1 MRLAQRP
8 FERLSRG
15 AGLAVALGLLVVSST
30 AFGQQYKPEQILKQ
44 RPTQADVEID
54 APTAAETPNCKVKA
68 FKEGGYQGV
77 CLYAPDGT
85 TPLRVWCAPPPKEG
99 AQATVEQIRFFRDGR
114 EVYRDVLGKEARW
127 LNAGGSRRGAI
138 DSKTKQIRAWL
149 SISPEEATA
158 EIVAALATKDFA
170 RFQRVALTAADLK
183 TLGLGG
189 SLAQELERQIAA
201 ADAAGFAKLVDALK
215 LPADVRWGAFNG
227 NRPATIPAGQDG
239 LAKDLTVY
247 YNANVVVVKGDDATQ
262 NQQLYVGDLVKV
274 GDVWK
279 IVGLPSGEAFGQATG
294 EVSASSVFFPVEG
307 GAVAGADANGSAAEI
322 GAELT
327 AAYQAL
333 ESASPEEY
341 PAVCEKTFN
350 LLLTVAAQNPSEE
363 TSLVSQAADLAIS
376 GVQSG
381 LYPAGAKKLAA
392 LTDVYKDSS
401 NAELKAHVRYRQI
414 TADYYAVAQA
424 QPRPKNSELAIAQ
437 EKYAEDLAAFVEE
450 YATTTAGAEAT
461 ISLAMN
467 NEYMVENDAAA
478 SYYSQVAQNF
488 PEAQVGKKAAGA
500 LARLQAEGGELKLP
514 STRYFGGGV
523 CDLASL
529 KGKPTVVFCWASW
542 EPTSVDAMKRLAA
555 GGAINVVGVNLDA
568 MPNPD
573 ATAEEQ
579 NAFYKQIVAGQPWK
593 NVCDPAGLDG
603 ALATALGIPNA
614 PWMILIDKTGKVVR
628 SNVTSV
634 EELESFLA
642 EMK

>member
-30 AFGQQYKPEQILKQ
+30 AFGQYKPEQILKQ
-44 RPTQADVEID
+44 RPTQADVEVD
-54 APTAAETPNCKVKA
+54 EPTAEETPNCQVKA

-99 AQATVEQIRFFRDGR
+99 AKATVEQIRFFRDGR

-127 LNAGGSRRGAI
+127 VNAGGSRRGQI
-138 DSKTKQIRAWL
+138 DPKTKQIVAWL

-158 EIVAALATKDFA
+158 EIVAALATNDFD
-170 RFQRVALTAADLK
+170 RFQRVALTSADLK

-201 ADAAGFAKLVDALK
+201 ADADGFAKLAAALK

-262 NQQLYVGDLVKV
+262 SQQLYVGDLVQV
-274 GDVWK
+274 GDAWK
-279 IVGLPSGEAFGQATG
+279 IVGLPSGEAFGEATG
-294 EVSASSVFFPVEG
+294 VVSASSVFFPAEG
-307 GAVAGADANGSAAEI
+307 AAVAGAEGAGNAEI

-333 ESASPEEY
+333 EAASPTEY
-341 PAVCEKTFN
+341 PAACEKAFN
-350 LLLTVAAQNPSEE
+350 LLLTLAAQNPTEE
-363 TSLVSQAADLAIS
+363 TSLVSQAADLAFS

-381 LYPAGAKKLAA
+381 LYPAGAEKLAA
-392 LTDVYKDSS
+392 LADVYKDSS

-424 QPRPKNSELAIAQ
+424 QPRPKDSELAMAQ
-437 EKYAEDLAAFVEE
+437 EKYAEDLATFVEE

-461 ISLAMN
+461 LSLAMN

-478 SYYSQVAQNF
+478 SYYSQIAQNF
-488 PEAQVGKKAAGA
+488 PESQLGKKAAGA

-514 STRYFGGGV
+514 AARYFGGGV
-523 CDLASL
+523 CDLAAL
-529 KGKPTVVFCWASW
+529 KGKPTAIFCWASW

-555 GGAINVVGVNLDA
+555 GGALNVVGVNLDA
-568 MPNPD
+568 MPNPE

-579 NAFYKQIVAGQPWK
+579 NAFYKELVAGQPWK

-614 PWMILIDKTGKVVR
+614 PWIVLIDKTGKVVR

>member
-30 AFGQQYKPEQILKQ
+30 AFAQYTPEQILKQ
-44 RPTQADVEID
+44 RPTQADVEVD
-54 APTAAETPNCKVKA
+54 EPTAAETPNCAVKP

-99 AQATVEQIRFFRDGR
+99 AKATVEQIRFYRDGR

-127 LNAGGSRRGAI
+127 LNAGGSRRGAV
-138 DSKTKQIRAWL
+138 DKTKKIVAWL

-158 EIVAALATKDFA
+158 EIVAALATNDFA
-170 RFQRVALTAADLK
+170 RFQRVALTADDLQ

-189 SLAQELERQIAA
+189 SIAQELERQIAA
-201 ADAAGFAKLVDALK
+201 ADADGFAKLAAALK

-247 YNANVVVVKGDDATQ
+247 YNANVVVVKGDDAAQ
-262 NQQLYVGDLVKV
+262 SQQLYVGDLVKV

-294 EVSASSVFFPVEG
+294 EVSASSVFFPAEG
-307 GAVAGADANGSAAEI
+307 AAVAGTDASGAAEI

-333 ESASPEEY
+333 ETASPTEY
-341 PAVCEKTFN
+341 PAACEKAFN
-350 LLLTVAAQNPSEE
+350 LLLTLAAQNPSEE
-363 TSLVSQAADLAIS
+363 TSLVSQAADLAFS

-381 LYPAGAKKLAA
+381 LYPAGAEKLAA
-392 LTDVYKDSS
+392 LTDLYKDSS

-414 TADYYAVAQA
+414 TADYYAVVQTPQPKQKEIAQ
-424 QPRPKNSELAIAQ
+424 AQ
-437 EKYAEDLAAFVEE
+437 EKYAEDLASFVEE

-461 ISLAMN
+461 LSLAMN
-467 NEYMVENDAAA
+467 NEYMVENETAA

-488 PEAQVGKKAAGA
+488 PESQLGKKAAGA

-514 STRYFGGGV
+514 AARYFGGGV
-523 CDLASL
+523 CDLAAL
-529 KGKPTVVFCWASW
+529 KGKPTAIFCWASW
-542 EPTSVDAMKRLAA
+542 EPSSVDAMKRLAA
-555 GGAINVVGVNLDA
+555 GGALNVVGVNLDA
-568 MPNPD
+568 TPNPE

-579 NAFYKQIVAGQPWK
+579 NAFYKELVAGQPWK

-614 PWMILIDKTGKVVR
+614 PWIVLIDKTGKVVR

>member
-30 AFGQQYKPEQILKQ
+30 AFAQYTPEQILKQ

-54 APTAAETPNCKVKA
+54 EPTAAETPNCSVKA

-99 AQATVEQIRFFRDGR
+99 AKATVEQIRFFRDGR

-127 LNAGGSRRGAI
+127 LNAGGSRRGQI
-138 DSKTKQIRAWL
+138 DKTKQIVAWI

-158 EIVAALATKDFA
+158 EIVAALATNDFD

-201 ADAAGFAKLVDALK
+201 ADADGFAKLAAALK
-215 LPADVRWGAFNG
+215 LPADARWGAFNG

-247 YNANVVVVKGDDATQ
+247 YNANIVVVKGDDATQ
-262 NQQLYVGDLVKV
+262 SQQLYVGDLVKV
-274 GDVWK
+274 GDAWK

-294 EVSASSVFFPVEG
+294 EVSASSVFFPAEG
-307 GAVAGADANGSAAEI
+307 AAVAGTDANDAGEI
-322 GAELT
+322 GSELT

-333 ESASPEEY
+333 EAASPTEY
-341 PAVCEKTFN
+341 PAQCEKTFN
-350 LLLTVAAQNPSEE
+350 LLLTVAAQTPSEE
-363 TSLVSQAADLAIS
+363 TSLVSQAADLAFS
-376 GVQSG
+376 GVQTG
-381 LYPAGAKKLAA
+381 LYPAGAEKLAA
-392 LTDVYKDSS
+392 LVDVYKDSS

-424 QPRPKNSELAIAQ
+424 QPRPKDSELAAAQ
-437 EKYAEDLAAFVEE
+437 EKYAEDLASFVEE

-461 ISLAMN
+461 LSLAMN

-488 PEAQVGKKAAGA
+488 PESQLGKKAAGA

-514 STRYFGGGV
+514 AARYFGGGV
-523 CDLASL
+523 CDLAAL

-542 EPTSVDAMKRLAA
+542 EPSSVDAMKRLAA
-555 GGAINVVGVNLDA
+555 GGTINVVGVNLDA
-568 MPNPD
+568 MPNPE

-579 NAFYKQIVAGQPWK
+579 NAFYKQIVVGLPWK

-603 ALATALGIPNA
+603 ALATALGIQNA
-614 PWMILIDKTGKVVR
+614 PWIVLIDKTGKVVR

-634 EELESFLA
+634 EELESFLD

>member
-30 AFGQQYKPEQILKQ
+30 AFGQQYTPEFILKQ

-54 APTAAETPNCKVKA
+54 EPTAAETPNCQVKA
-68 FKEGGYQGV
+68 FKEGGYRGV

-85 TPLRVWCAPPPKEG
+85 TPLRVFCAPPPKEG
-99 AQATVEQIRFFRDGR
+99 EKANVEQIRYFRDGL

-127 LNAGGSRRGAI
+127 LNAGGSRRGAV
-138 DSKTKQIRAWL
+138 DKTKKLVAWI

-158 EIVAALATKDFA
+158 EIVAALASKDFA
-170 RFQRVALTAADLK
+170 RFQRVALTAADVK
-183 TLGLGG
+183 ALGLGG
-189 SLAQELERQIAA
+189 SLAQELERQIAS
-201 ADAAGFAKLVDALK
+201 ADADGFAKLADALK
-215 LPADVRWGAFNG
+215 LPADARWGAFNG
-227 NRPATIPAGQDG
+227 NRPATIPAGRDG

-247 YNANVVVVKGDDATQ
+247 YNANVVVVKGSDATQ
-262 NQQLYVGDLVKV
+262 SQQLYVGDLVKV

-279 IVGLPSGEAFGQATG
+279 IVGLPTGEAFGEATG
-294 EVSASSVFFPVEG
+294 EVSASSVFFPAEG
-307 GAVAGADANGSAAEI
+307 AAVAGTDAGGNAEI

-333 ESASPEEY
+333 ESASPTEY
-341 PAVCEKTFN
+341 PALCEKTFN

-363 TSLVSQAADLAIS
+363 TSLVSQAADLAFS
-376 GVQSG
+376 GVQAG
-381 LYPAGAKKLAA
+381 LYPAGAEKLAA
-392 LTDVYKDSS
+392 LVDVYKDSS

-424 QPRPKNSELAIAQ
+424 TPQPKPTDLTKAQ

-450 YATTTAGAEAT
+450 HATTTAGAEAT
-461 ISLAMN
+461 LGLAMN

-488 PEAQVGKKAAGA
+488 PESQLGKKAAGA

-514 STRYFGGGV
+514 PLRYFGGGV
-523 CDLASL
+523 CDLAAT

-542 EPTSVDAMKRLAA
+542 EPTSVAAMKRLAA
-555 GGAINVVGVNLDA
+555 GGAFNVVGVNLDA
-568 MPNPD
+568 APNPD

-579 NAFYKQIVAGQPWK
+579 NAFYKEIVAGLPWK

-603 ALATALGIPNA
+603 AAATALGIQNA
-614 PWMILIDKTGKVVR
+614 PWIILIDKTGKVVR

>member
-30 AFGQQYKPEQILKQ
+30 AFAQYTPEQILKQ
-44 RPTQADVEID
+44 RPTQADVEVD
-54 APTAAETPNCKVKA
+54 EPTAAETPNCSVKA

-99 AQATVEQIRFFRDGR
+99 AKATVEQIRFFRDGR

-127 LNAGGSRRGAI
+127 LNAGGSRRGQI
-138 DSKTKQIRAWL
+138 DKTKQIVAWI

-158 EIVAALATKDFA
+158 EIVAALATNDFD
-170 RFQRVALTAADLK
+170 RFQRVALTSDDLK

-189 SLAQELERQIAA
+189 SLAQEIERQIAA
-201 ADAAGFAKLVDALK
+201 ADADGFAKLAAALK
-215 LPADVRWGAFNG
+215 LPADARWGAFNG

-247 YNANVVVVKGDDATQ
+247 YNANVVVVKGDDAAQ
-262 NQQLYVGDLVKV
+262 SQQLYVGDLVKV
-274 GDVWK
+274 GDAWK
-279 IVGLPSGEAFGQATG
+279 IVGLPSGEAFGEATG
-294 EVSASSVFFPVEG
+294 EVSASSVFFPAEG
-307 GAVAGADANGSAAEI
+307 AAVAGTDANDAGEI
-322 GAELT
+322 GSELT

-333 ESASPEEY
+333 EAASPEEY
-341 PAVCEKTFN
+341 PAACEKAFN
-350 LLLTVAAQNPSEE
+350 LLLTVAAQNPTEE
-363 TSLVSQAADLAIS
+363 TSLVSQAADLAFS

-381 LYPAGAKKLAA
+381 LYPAGAEKLAA

-414 TADYYAVAQA
+414 TAEYYAVAQA
-424 QPRPKNSELAIAQ
+424 SPQPKQKEIAKAQ
-437 EKYAEDLAAFVEE
+437 EKYAEDLASFAEE

-461 ISLAMN
+461 LTLAMN
-467 NEYMVENDAAA
+467 NEYMVENETAA

-488 PEAQVGKKAAGA
+488 PESQLGKKAAGA

-514 STRYFGGGV
+514 AARYFGGGV
-523 CDLASL
+523 CDLAAL
-529 KGKPTVVFCWASW
+529 QGEPTAIFCWASW

-555 GGAINVVGVNLDA
+555 GGALNVVGVNLDA
-568 MPNPD
+568 MPNPE

-579 NAFYKQIVAGQPWK
+579 NAFYKELVAGQPWK

-614 PWMILIDKTGKVVR
+614 PWIVLIDKTGKVVR

-634 EELESFLA
+634 EELESFLD

>member
-30 AFGQQYKPEQILKQ
+30 AFAQYTPEQILKQ
-44 RPTQADVEID
+44 RPTQADVEVD
-54 APTAAETPNCKVKA
+54 DPTAAETANCSVKA

-99 AQATVEQIRFFRDGR
+99 AKATVEQIRFFRDGR

-127 LNAGGSRRGAI
+127 LNAGGSRRGAV
-138 DSKTKQIRAWL
+138 DKTKQIVAWL

-158 EIVAALATKDFA
+158 EIVAALATNDFD
-170 RFQRVALTAADLK
+170 RFQRVALTSDDLK

-189 SLAQELERQIAA
+189 SIAQELERQIAA
-201 ADAAGFAKLVDALK
+201 ADADGFAKLAAALK

-239 LAKDLTVY
+239 LAQDLTIY

-262 NQQLYVGDLVKV
+262 SQQLYVGDLVKV

-294 EVSASSVFFPVEG
+294 EVSASSVFFPAEG
-307 GAVAGADANGSAAEI
+307 AAVAGTDASGAAEI

-333 ESASPEEY
+333 ETASPTEY
-341 PAVCEKTFN
+341 PAACEKAFN
-350 LLLTVAAQNPSEE
+350 LLLTLAAQNSSEE
-363 TSLVSQAADLAIS
+363 TSLVSQAADLAFS

-381 LYPAGAKKLAA
+381 LYPAGAEKLAA

-424 QPRPKNSELAIAQ
+424 TPQPKQKDIAKAQ
-437 EKYAEDLAAFVEE
+437 EKYAEDLASFAEE

-461 ISLAMN
+461 LTLAMN
-467 NEYMVENDAAA
+467 NEYMVENETAA

-488 PEAQVGKKAAGA
+488 PESQLGKKAAGA

-514 STRYFGGGV
+514 AARYFGGGV
-523 CDLASL
+523 CDLAAL
-529 KGKPTVVFCWASW
+529 KGKPTAIFCWASW

-555 GGAINVVGVNLDA
+555 GGALNVVGVNLDA
-568 MPNPD
+568 MPNPE

-579 NAFYKQIVAGQPWK
+579 NAFYKELVAGQPWK

-614 PWMILIDKTGKVVR
+614 PWIVLIDKTGKVVR

>member
-30 AFGQQYKPEQILKQ
+30 AFAQYTPEQILKQ
-44 RPTQADVEID
+44 RPTQADVEVD
-54 APTAAETPNCKVKA
+54 EPTAAETPNCSVKA

-99 AQATVEQIRFFRDGR
+99 AKATVEQIRFFRDGR

-127 LNAGGSRRGAI
+127 LNAGGSRRGAV
-138 DSKTKQIRAWL
+138 DKTKQIVAWL

-158 EIVAALATKDFA
+158 EIVAALATNDFD
-170 RFQRVALTAADLK
+170 RFQRVALTSDDLK

-189 SLAQELERQIAA
+189 SIAQELERQIAA
-201 ADAAGFAKLVDALK
+201 ADADGFAKLAAALK

-239 LAKDLTVY
+239 LAQDLTIY

-262 NQQLYVGDLVKV
+262 SQQLYVGDLVKV

-294 EVSASSVFFPVEG
+294 EVSASSVFFPAEG
-307 GAVAGADANGSAAEI
+307 AAVAGTDASGAAEI

-333 ESASPEEY
+333 ETASPTEY
-341 PAVCEKTFN
+341 PAACEKAFN
-350 LLLTVAAQNPSEE
+350 LLLTLAAQNSSEE
-363 TSLVSQAADLAIS
+363 TSLVSQAADLAFS

-381 LYPAGAKKLAA
+381 LYPAGAEKLAA

-414 TADYYAVAQA
+414 TADYYAVVQTPQPKQKEIAQ
-424 QPRPKNSELAIAQ
+424 AQ
-437 EKYAEDLAAFVEE
+437 EKYAEDLASFVEE
-450 YATTTAGAEAT
+450 YATTNAGAEAT
-461 ISLAMN
+461 LSLAMN
-467 NEYMVENDAAA
+467 NEYMVENETAA

-488 PEAQVGKKAAGA
+488 PESQLGKKAAGA
-500 LARLQAEGGELKLP
+500 LARLQAEGSELKLP
-514 STRYFGGGV
+514 AARYFGGGV
-523 CDLASL
+523 CDLAAL
-529 KGKPTVVFCWASW
+529 KGKPTAIFCWASW

-555 GGAINVVGVNLDA
+555 GGALNVVGVNLDA
-568 MPNPD
+568 MPNPE

-579 NAFYKQIVAGQPWK
+579 NAFYKELVAGQPWK

-614 PWMILIDKTGKVVR
+614 PWIVLIDKTGKVVR